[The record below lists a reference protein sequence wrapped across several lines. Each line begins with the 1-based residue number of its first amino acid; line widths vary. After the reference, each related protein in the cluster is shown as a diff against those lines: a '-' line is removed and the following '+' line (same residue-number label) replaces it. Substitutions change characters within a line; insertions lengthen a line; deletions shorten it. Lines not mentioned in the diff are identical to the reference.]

1 MASSSVIIYSVYA
14 IVAAV
19 FSATISAQES
29 ESCQA
34 CNCQLNN
41 VEALNELIQTNIRSG
56 KSEL

>member
-29 ESCQA
+29 GSCQA

-41 VEALNELIQTNIRSG
+41 VEALNELIQTNIRCG
-56 KSEL
+56 KPEL